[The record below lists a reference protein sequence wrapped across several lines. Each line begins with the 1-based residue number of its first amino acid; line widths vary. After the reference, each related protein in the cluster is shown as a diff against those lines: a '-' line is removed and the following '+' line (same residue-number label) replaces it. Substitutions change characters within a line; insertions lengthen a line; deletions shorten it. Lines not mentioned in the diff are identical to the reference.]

1 MYLCRNHTTTKNK
14 IDKNFTI
21 IFNLTVKNLFKNVRP
36 KVFLYSQTHLGVGG
50 KNGFYF
56 YFVHKTIQS
65 MEKIKKGV
73 YMIYRLNVNLNSF
86 LNT

>member
-14 IDKNFTI
+14 IDKNFTV

-56 YFVHKTIQS
+56 FLF
-65 MEKIKKGV
+65 IKRYKV
-73 YMIYRLNVNLNSF
+73 WRK
-86 LNT
+86 